1 MTVYKLDQ
9 GANISMTSLKGTLK
23 ATFPQMIEKFG
34 EGLKG
39 DYKVS
44 MEWSFTDDE
53 DNVFT
58 VYDWKST
65 KLYASELDLPEPE
78 ELWNSNE
85 VYEFHVG
92 GRSRADGFVEWI
104 SGELDLED
112 SQQTFIVEWTEKHRT
127 RVRALNGE
135 SALEGFIESDLV
147 EEEHGYPMMTFCEII
162 NINLTN
168 ETHKIDEGFIAE

>member
-1 MTVYKLDQ
+1 MYKLDQ
-9 GANISMTSLKGTLK
+9 NANISMTSLKGTFE

-53 DNVFT
+53 EGVFT

-65 KLYASELDLPEPE
+65 KLYEDSYPEPK
-78 ELWNSNE
+78 ELWNSND

-92 GRSRADGFVEWI
+92 GRSRADSFVEWI
-104 SGELDLED
+104 SSELGLED
-112 SQQTFIVEWTEKHRT
+112 KRETFVIEWTEKHMT
-127 RVRALNGE
+127 RVTALSGE
-135 SALEGFIESDLV
+135 SALEGFVGSEQIEED
-147 EEEHGYPMMTFCEII
+147 HGYPMMTFCEIT

-168 ETHKIDEGFIAE
+168 ETHKVDEGFIAE